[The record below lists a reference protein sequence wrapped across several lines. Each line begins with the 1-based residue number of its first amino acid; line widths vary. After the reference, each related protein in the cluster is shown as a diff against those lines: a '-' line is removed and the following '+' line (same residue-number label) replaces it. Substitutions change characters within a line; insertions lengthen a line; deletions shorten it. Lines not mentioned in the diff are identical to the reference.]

1 MLVNLKIKNV
11 ALIESLDITFDKQL
25 NVISGETGSGK
36 SIMLNAMGFVFGDR
50 LDKTLLREGSDS
62 MRVDA
67 FFDTLDASVKVYI
80 EELTGEE
87 ANNMIRELLAMSEKK

>member
-11 ALIESLDITFDKQL
+11 ALIESLDIRFDNRL

-50 LDKTLLREGSDS
+50 LDRTLLREGTDS

-67 FFDTLDASVKVYI
+67 FFDGLSKIFDIYREA
-80 EELTGEE
+80 LT
-87 ANNMIRELLAMSEKK
+87 

>member
-11 ALIESLDITFDKQL
+11 ALIDSLDITFDNRL

-50 LDKTLLREGSDS
+50 LDKTLLREGTDN

-67 FFDTLDASVKVYI
+67 FFDGLDRGFKVFVKDYTGI
-80 EELTGEE
+80 EIDDE
-87 ANNMIRELLAMSEKK
+87 MI